1 MKIPVIL
8 NDEEKIFDVEPDC
21 TLMKVLQN
29 NGCTSVKC
37 GCSSGS
43 CGSCSVL
50 LNDIPVASCQIP
62 VGIIRA
68 EKITTLEYFSKTE
81 DYKFITKGFM
91 DAGIKM
97 CGYCNAG
104 KIFTAY
110 HILKQ
115 SKIPARE
122 EVFANVRHL
131 SPCCTDLETLV
142 NGIFYAYKY
151 INIQKR

>member
-37 GCSSGS
+37 GCASGS

-62 VGIIRA
+62 VGIIRS

-81 DYKFITKGFM
+81 DI
-91 DAGIKM
+91 A
-97 CGYCNAG
+97 
-104 KIFTAY
+104 
-110 HILKQ
+110 
-115 SKIPARE
+115 
-122 EVFANVRHL
+122 ANCRNNCPENIVL
-131 SPCCTDLETLV
+131 SQNV
-142 NGIFYAYKY
+142 QA
-151 INIQKR
+151 